1 MKPSS
6 NSLSLSSSCLFLF
19 LINSVREEGGEAD
32 LAGESNKERAP
43 ELVEEAFTTLEDEF
57 ELVARID
64 RMLFWGWR
72 WEYIGLTF

>member
-1 MKPSS
+1 MKPLS

-19 LINSVREEGGEAD
+19 SSNSVREGGEAD
-32 LAGESNKERAP
+32 LAGASNKERAA

-72 WEYIGLTF
+72 